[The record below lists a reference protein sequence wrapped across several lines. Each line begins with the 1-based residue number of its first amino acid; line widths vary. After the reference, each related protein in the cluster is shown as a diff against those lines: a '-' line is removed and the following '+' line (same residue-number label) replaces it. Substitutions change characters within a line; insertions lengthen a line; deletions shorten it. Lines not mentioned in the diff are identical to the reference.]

1 MKNEEWELVF
11 HFSLFTF
18 HSSLKKKTYLAS
30 PFKGIRGGLFFILM
44 RLQPV
49 ETEATISN
57 KRNFQSSSILHL
69 FEY

>member
-57 KRNFQSSSILHL
+57 
-69 FEY
+69 